1 MKVAQYIDLL
11 IDASPKTLRQ
21 IADEVG
27 FPKPNVISMIRTG
40 DTKVPVARAASLAI
54 ALGADPRDMLVRVL
68 REQQPETWDA
78 ISTWLLPA
86 AAAEQHD

>member
-11 IDASPKTLRQ
+11 INDSPKTVRQ
-21 IADEVG
+21 IANEVG
-27 FPKPNVISMIRTG
+27 FPKPNVVSMIRNG
-40 DTKVPVARAASLAI
+40 DTKVPVARAAPLAI

-68 REQQPETWDA
+68 KEQQPETWEA

-86 AAAEQHD
+86 AVEQQA